1 MRKSPVLIL
10 LAALLAAALFFAS
23 RTRSENPVP
32 DDQAITEIV
41 AAGVAALQGAYP
53 VNDKG
58 LVRRAAH
65 AKPHGCVKAIFEV
78 DPALP
83 EDLRVGTFAQPGQRF
98 KAVIRFSNS
107 AFMPGPDA
115 APNGRGMAIKL
126 IDADPDHADAAR
138 KNPPHDLLLINYPVY
153 FLANIQDFLH
163 FARAGAIMGDLA
175 HARAYFLPG
184 SNPFDWRLRELA
196 IVVRNATRAIAS
208 PLRTDY
214 FSMTP
219 YAFGPGRAIKYAA
232 RPCAMTPAPAPDEKD
247 PDYLRKALAGELKGG
262 PACFELF
269 AQQRTGDLPL
279 DDATRDWPET
289 QSPMGRLGRIDIP
302 AQDVIATDREV
313 FCENL
318 SYNAAQAP
326 EALAPLGG
334 VNRARI
340 ELYRQASAFRFR
352 RNGASPTDAT
362 KAWDLF

>member
-10 LAALLAAALFFAS
+10 LTALLAAALFFAG
-23 RTRSENPVP
+23 RTPPENPVP
-32 DDQAITEIV
+32 DDQAIAEI
-41 AAGVAALQGAYP
+41 AAASVAALQGAYP
-53 VNDKG
+53 AENKG

-65 AKPHGCVKAIFEV
+65 AKPHGCVKATFEV
-78 DPALP
+78 DPDLP
-83 EDLRVGTFAQPGQRF
+83 EDLRVGTFAQPGQRL

-126 IDADPDHADAAR
+126 IDADPDHADSAR

-153 FLANIQDFLH
+153 FLANIQDFLR
-163 FARAGAIMGDLA
+163 FARAGAIMGDLE

-184 SNPFDWRLRELA
+184 ANPFDWRLRELA

-232 RPCAMTPAPAPDEKD
+232 SPCALTPAAAPDEKD
-247 PDYLRKALAGELKGG
+247 PDYLRKALTEELKNG

-269 AQQRTGDLPL
+269 VQERTGDLPL

-289 QSPMGRLGRIDIP
+289 QSPMRRLGRIAIP
-302 AQDVIATDREV
+302 AQDVAAAGREV
-313 FCENL
+313 LCENL

-326 EALAPLGG
+326 EALEPLGG
-334 VNRARI
+334 VNLARI
-340 ELYRQASAFRFR
+340 ALYRQASAYRFR
-352 RNGASPTDAT
+352 RNGATPTDAA